1 MLSHWAAVSCLRS
14 IRDSSSALTSSASV
28 SGMRPTLRRVKR
40 VRESNS
46 GVSGASYQITWTVLE
61 SAVKSSIAASVS
73 FVLLAEPRLD
83 ALERLVHV
91 EVVDVLEAG
100 RLGGGVEVRRAAGPG
115 FVGHRVAG
123 ARPWAC
129 GA

>member
-46 GVSGASYQITWTVLE
+46 GVCGASYQIT
-61 SAVKSSIAASVS
+61 
-73 FVLLAEPRLD
+73 
-83 ALERLVHV
+83 
-91 EVVDVLEAG
+91 
-100 RLGGGVEVRRAAGPG
+100 
-115 FVGHRVAG
+115 
-123 ARPWAC
+123 
-129 GA
+129 